1 MNDPAAFAV
10 PPPGAAPAPPP
21 SSTAA
26 GRTLVL
32 FGLVLGLVT
41 LLTYSNSFQA
51 GPTLDNK
58 VVLTQDPRI
67 REWNGQNLRLIF
79 QENYWWPYAASDLY
93 RPLTTLSYL
102 GNYAVLGNGPR
113 VAGYHW
119 VNFLLHWANAG
130 LVLVILRRL
139 TGRPGVALLAAA
151 LFAVHPVNVE
161 SVTNIIGRADLLAAF
176 SILAGGWCY
185 LRAAGAAGLRKLPW
199 LGGVA
204 LLACAGVLMKESA
217 VMIGAFMLL
226 YDWLWRWPELPGVTW
241 RERLPAAVREFVL
254 KGWITLIPAV
264 CLLLWARHRLLYA
277 SPVSGQLFV
286 DNPIAFAGLFP
297 GFMTAMKVI
306 GRYLGLLVLPGT
318 LSCDYSYNQIPLFGE
333 AAHWWENLY
342 AWVALAVVVAL
353 VWAAVRGRRAQVLFA
368 WGTLFFLLMLLPAAN
383 LLVPIGSIMAERF
396 LYLPSLGFCLVA
408 ALALQPMGGALAR
421 LAVKNPRWQPWAAR
435 ALPALVV
442 AVFALRTHARNA
454 DWRDDLALWK
464 SAVAA
469 APDSF
474 KTHKGY
480 ANALWDAGRNEP
492 ALDAALAHAE
502 AGLAVLDQKPLA
514 EERQDNTLFYDL
526 GMYYRLKGDFL
537 SQRGQPGEAGR
548 FYRKSVDILLRAQ
561 AVDHWVNEASHRTLL
576 RRGRPADD
584 LTDVGNFRIYLQLGQ
599 SYLQLGNWAGA
610 EIAGR
615 YAQRL
620 MPNDAGGYMLV
631 GAAVFAAGHHD
642 AAAIETL
649 AVLVLQPANAE
660 AWSNLAKCYA
670 ALGLV
675 PAPIGSRGSNP
686 VLDDGNPIVRRQL
699 VAACQALLRNFET
712 ARLPWLA
719 QALREQAMTQY
730 HMSAA
735 DLGPPQKR

>member
-1 MNDPAAFAV
+1 
-10 PPPGAAPAPPP
+10 
-21 SSTAA
+21 
-26 GRTLVL
+26 L
-32 FGLVLGLVT
+32 LGLALGLIT
-41 LLTYSNSFQA
+41 LLTYSNSFEA
-51 GPTLDNK
+51 GLTLDNK
-58 VVLTQDPRI
+58 VVLAQDPRI

-102 GNYAVLGNGPR
+102 CNYAVLGNGAR

-119 VNFLLHWANAG
+119 MNFLLHWANAW

-139 TGRPGVALLAAA
+139 TARTGVALLAAA

-185 LRAAGAAGLRKLPW
+185 LRAAGVSGLRKLPW

-204 LLACAGVLMKESA
+204 LIACAGVLMKESA
-217 VMIGAFMLL
+217 LMIGAFVLL
-226 YDWLWRWPELPGVTW
+226 YDWLWRWPELPGATW
-241 RERLPAAVREFVL
+241 RERLPAA
-254 KGWITLIPAV
+254 

-277 SPVSGQLFV
+277 SPVYGQSFV
-286 DNPIAFAGLFP
+286 DNPIAYAGVFP

-333 AAHWWENLY
+333 MAHWWENLY
-342 AWVALAVVVAL
+342 AWVALAVVAAL
-353 VWAAVRGRRAQVLFA
+353 VWAAVRGRRGHVLFA
-368 WGTLFFLLMLLPAAN
+368 WGTLFFLLMLLPTSN

-408 ALALQPMGGALAR
+408 ALALWPMGGALAR
-421 LAVKNPRWQPWAAR
+421 LGVENPRWQPWAAR

-442 AVFALRTHARNA
+442 AGFALRTHVRNA
-454 DWRDDLALWK
+454 DWRGDLALWK

-480 ANALWDAGRNEP
+480 ANALWDAGRDEP

-502 AGLAVLDQKPLA
+502 TGLAVLDRKPLV
-514 EERQDNTLFYDL
+514 EERRDNTLFYDL

-537 SQRGQPGEAGR
+537 TQRGQPGEAGR

-561 AVDHWVNEASHRTLL
+561 AVDRWANEASHRASL
-576 RRGRPADD
+576 RRSRPVDELA
-584 LTDVGNFRIYLQLGQ
+584 DVGNFRIYLQLGQ
-599 SYLQLGNWAGA
+599 SYLQLGNWTGA
-610 EIAGR
+610 ETAGR

-631 GAAVFAAGHHD
+631 SAAVFATGHHD
-642 AAAIETL
+642 AAAIQTL
-649 AVLVLQPANAE
+649 ATLVLQPANAE

-675 PAPIGSRGSNP
+675 PAPIGLQGSNH

-699 VAACQALLRNFET
+699 VEACRALIRNYET

-719 QALREQAMTQY
+719 QALREQAVTQY

-735 DLGPPQKR
+735 DIGPPEKR

>member
-1 MNDPAAFAV
+1 VNDPAL
-10 PPPGAAPAPPP
+10 PAAP
-21 SSTAA
+21 TAA
-26 GRTLVL
+26 AWRTLL
-32 FGLVLGLVT
+32 LLGLALGLIT
-41 LLTYSNSFQA
+41 LLTYSNSFEA
-51 GPTLDNK
+51 GLTLDNK

-102 GNYAVLGNGPR
+102 CNYAVLGNGLR

-119 VNFLLHWANAG
+119 VNFLLHWANAW

-139 TGRPGVALLAAA
+139 TARPGVALLAAA

-185 LRAAGAAGLRKLPW
+185 LRAAGVSGLRKLPW

-217 VMIGAFMLL
+217 VMIGAFVLL
-226 YDWLWRWPELPGVTW
+226 YDWLWRWPGLPGATW
-241 RERLPAAVREFVL
+241 RERLPAAAREFAL
-254 KGWITLIPAV
+254 KGWIAIVPAV

-277 SPVSGQLFV
+277 SPVYGQSFV
-286 DNPIAFAGLFP
+286 DNPIAYAGVFP

-318 LSCDYSYNQIPLFGE
+318 LSCDYSYNQIPLFG
-333 AAHWWENLY
+333 AAAQRWEDLS
-342 AWVALAVVVAL
+342 AWVALAVVAAL
-353 VWAAVRGRRAQVLFA
+353 VWAAVRGRRDHMLFA
-368 WGTLFFLLMLLPAAN
+368 WGTLFFLLLLLPTSN
-383 LLVPIGSIMAERF
+383 LFVPIGSIMAERF
-396 LYLPSLGFCLVA
+396 LYLPSVGFCLVA
-408 ALALQPMGGALAR
+408 ALALRPMGGALAR
-421 LAVKNPRWQPWAAR
+421 LGVENPRWQPWAAR

-442 AVFALRTHARNA
+442 AGFALRTHVRNA
-454 DWRDDLALWK
+454 DWRDDLSLWK

-502 AGLAVLDQKPLA
+502 TGLAVLDQKPLA
-514 EERQDNTLFYDL
+514 EERRDTTLFFDL

-561 AVDHWVNEASHRTLL
+561 AVDRWANEASHRASL
-576 RRGRPADD
+576 RRGRPADE
-584 LTDVGNFRIYLQLGQ
+584 LADVGNFRIYLQLGQ

-610 EIAGR
+610 EAAGR

-631 GAAVFAAGHHD
+631 SAAVFAAGHHD
-642 AAAIETL
+642 AAAIQML
-649 AVLVLQPANAE
+649 AALVLEPANAE
-660 AWSNLAKCYA
+660 AWANLARCYT

-675 PAPIGSRGSNP
+675 PAPIGSQGSNH
-686 VLDDGNPIVRRQL
+686 VLDDGNPVVRRQL
-699 VAACQALLRNFET
+699 VEACQALLRNFET

-719 QALREQAMTQY
+719 QALREQAVTQY

-735 DLGPPQKR
+735 DLGLPEKR